1 MSEVIKLQ
9 QAKDRL
15 QAGESSFTV
24 AESLELPI
32 AIVEDMRKTLVN
44 NIKSQAVDNR
54 IALRQSIRNKIPKA
68 LSKAVEIMDMDFSEL
83 ELTGANDKSEGTAR
97 DHIAFL
103 KLQIDAAKA
112 VLALANQA
120 VGEDFL
126 NLYTEKEEK
135 KKQDFRVKFE
145 SEVLPDGRIK
155 LSSSTEALKL
165 DNQEENQ

>member
-1 MSEVIKLQ
+1 MSDVKTLQ
-9 QAKDRL
+9 IAKQRL
-15 QAGESSFTV
+15 LNGESSFLI
-24 AESLELPI
+24 AEELELPI
-32 AIVEDMRKTLVN
+32 PIVEEMKKTLIT
-44 NIKSQAVDNR
+44 NIKSQAIDNR

-68 LSKAVEIMDMDFSEL
+68 ISKAVEIMDMNFREL
-83 ELTGANDKSEGTAR
+83 EITGATDKSEGNAK

-112 VLALANQA
+112 ILSLANSA

-165 DNQEENQ
+165 DEHKDN

>member
-1 MSEVIKLQ
+1 MSNVQSLQ
-9 QAKDRL
+9 EAKKRL
-15 QAGESSFTV
+15 LNGESSFLV
-24 AESLELPI
+24 AEELNLPI
-32 AIVEDMRKTLVN
+32 NLVNDMKKTLIT
-44 NIKSQAVDNR
+44 NIKEQAIDNR

-68 LSKAVEIMDMDFSEL
+68 IAKAVEVMEMNFNEL
-83 ELTGANDKSEGTAR
+83 QITGATDKSEGNCK

-103 KLQIDAAKA
+103 KLQVDAAKA
-112 VLALANQA
+112 VLSLANQA

-165 DNQEENQ
+165 DNETVE